1 VTKIFIIIII
11 VSYTAKKL
19 NYIKI
24 TYNGESYS
32 PIAYE
37 MLESLQKGNNMN
49 WTASYQQNFAN
60 NLQLTINYS
69 GRKSDGAA
77 IVHIGGAAVEIVF
90 LGGEDI

>member
-1 VTKIFIIIII
+1 VPKIIIVIII

-19 NYIKI
+19 NHIKI
-24 TYNGESYS
+24 IYNGESYS
-32 PIAYE
+32 PIVYE
-37 MLESLQKGNNMN
+37 MLESLQKGDKMT

-77 IVHIGGAAVEIVF
+77 IVYIGGVQLRAF
-90 LGGEDI
+90 F